1 MANSPLSAVAIAL
14 YNALYPLK
22 QAVTTDT
29 GLLLLLA
36 DLGWRPN
43 LDEALGL
50 LFDATGVSDAYA
62 DFAGIANAI
71 TNALDGAEITV
82 TRLLNNEE
90 VDPNEVIDL
99 INEFRSI
106 INQLQNVRLTGP
118 NAISLP
124 PGLDVQPLWDSL
136 SEELPDYLLT
146 RYVALHQPQLW
157 SLMMTLGLAQVVR
170 VTPQGEPFRV
180 PYTRRVIRWDYFS
193 DFLNDPIQHLREVF
207 RWAGA
212 RKADDPET
220 ALAGMRILTALQG
233 LFRKVGVPAHLEPM
247 TDTLTNRFLAS
258 PPPPRATRPSQ
269 LTVPMFRLMQGGT
282 SAQLALEFA
291 AVPETPVA
299 MPNDPI
305 SDPTTP
311 PVPMPVAD
319 SVLLTHRTMGSVQQ
333 SLQLTENIILS
344 FNGNVDAS
352 HQLNLLLTPTGPE
365 LRADPG
371 LDFAL
376 DIDLLTTNTEPWL
389 LAGAADGTRL
399 TLGGTSGGV
408 ALSGETGGPADVS
421 FDLGFTEL
429 EVALEGGQG
438 DGLLNSL
445 LGTAQLAATF
455 DVSVTYSTG
464 GGLKFAGSG
473 GIEAIIP
480 IDKTI
485 GPVWLGDL
493 ELAFGPAEE
502 GLRLTALLSGEMTI
516 GPLFAS
522 VERIGVYV
530 QADEANGGDGMIGPF
545 DIGVGFQPPS
555 GYSVALDA
563 DPITGGGYVSVL
575 DHEYRGAL
583 ALSFDKIGFSAF
595 AILTTQFP
603 DGDDGYSFAASVFAE
618 FSVPLAYGFFLTG
631 LGGFIGV
638 NRTLDSD
645 AMRDVLYEGRLDDL
659 LFPADPIQSAPQI
672 LDDMAAILPPQQG
685 QHVIGPC
692 ARISWGQPNLINI
705 TLGVM
710 LEIGGEARLVIL
722 GGLGMILPDKD
733 KVLVA
738 LNLSFMGEIDFAA
751 GTISFDATL
760 QGSRVLTFAIDGDVA
775 IRTGWANGI
784 EHIASFGGL
793 HPDYPKPA
801 NLPDL
806 ARLSISFGGNNPRL
820 TLSAYF
826 STTMNSLQFGARAD
840 MYARGPKIKFVG
852 QVAAE
857 GFVAFDALI
866 YFNPFAFQ
874 VGLRGGISLLVDG
887 DVKAG
892 LFFSLELS
900 GPNTYVISGEVW
912 VKVFGIKVRFAITHT
927 WGQRESLPT
936 YTANGAA
943 LLREALETA
952 PGFEP
957 EGGNDRDLAVSFRG
971 DEDCA
976 GTIDPLGRL
985 RLTQSIAPLGVALEK
1000 IGEADLTGPDT
1011 LDLYVTQGGA
1021 TLPAIPVN
1029 GEFVRG
1035 HFFRLTKAERLR
1047 SPAIETHKSGL
1058 SIGAA
1063 TALAGAGA
1071 AIEDSYEY
1079 EVIVIPMHTSDGPA
1093 ILRSGTRVFTGD
1105 IVLRFTASA
1114 QALKTAPRAGAGAAA
1129 SAIVTDRVTMAPL
1142 EFGATDTVGTL
1153 HRDVSAGNLTNV
1165 RQSAINLDLDD
1176 ASPVA
1181 SYISEAA

>member
-1 MANSPLSAVAIAL
+1 MANSPLTGVATAL
-14 YNALYPLK
+14 YDALYPL
-22 QAVTTDT
+22 QEAVTTDT
-29 GLLLLLA
+29 GLLLLLS
-36 DLGWRPN
+36 DLGWRPD
-43 LDEALGL
+43 LDEALEL
-50 LFDATGVSDAYA
+50 LFDETGVSDAYA
-62 DFAGIANAI
+62 QFASIASAI
-71 TNALDGAEITV
+71 TGALDGTEDTV
-82 TRLLNNEE
+82 TRLLNNED

-99 INEFRSI
+99 ISDFRSI
-106 INQLQNVRLTGP
+106 INQLHDVQLSGP
-118 NAISLP
+118 NAVTLP
-124 PGLDVQPLWDSL
+124 PGLDIQPLWDSL
-136 SEELPDYLLT
+136 TEELPEYLLT

-157 SLMMTLGLAQVVR
+157 SLLMILGLAQELR
-170 VTPQGEPFRV
+170 VTPEDVPFRY
-180 PYTRRVIRWDYFS
+180 PYTRRVIRWDYFA
-193 DFLNDPIQHLREVF
+193 DFLNNPIQHLREIY

-220 ALAGMRILTALQG
+220 ALAGMRILMVLHG
-233 LFRKVGVPAHLEPM
+233 LFRQVRVPAHLEPV
-247 TDTLTNRFLAS
+247 TDTLADRFLAS
-258 PPPPRATRPSQ
+258 PPPPRAQRPAQ
-269 LTVPMFRLMQGGT
+269 LTAPMFRLMQGGAA
-282 SAQLALEFA
+282 AQLALEFA
-291 AVPETPVA
+291 AVPE
-299 MPNDPI
+299 DPAVLTDGI
-305 SDPTTP
+305 QDPTLP
-311 PVPMPVAD
+311 QVALPELD
-319 SVLLTHRTMGSVQQ
+319 SLLLTHRTMGSVEQ
-333 SLQLTENIILS
+333 SIQLTDNIVLS
-344 FNGNVDAS
+344 FTGSVDAS
-352 HQLNLLLTPTGPE
+352 HQLNLLLTPSGPE

-371 LDFAL
+371 FDFAL
-376 DIDLLTTNTEPWL
+376 GADLSTINTEPWL
-389 LAGAADGTRL
+389 LAGAVDGTRL
-399 TLGGTSGGV
+399 TLGGAGGGI
-408 ALSGETGGPADVS
+408 ALAGETGGPADVS
-421 FDLGFTEL
+421 FDLGFTSL
-429 EVALEGGQG
+429 EIALEGGQG

-445 LGTAQLAATF
+445 LGAAQLAATF
-455 DVSVTYSTG
+455 DMSVTYSTG
-464 GGLKFAGSG
+464 DGLKFAGSG

-485 GPVWLGDL
+485 GPIWLGDL
-493 ELAFGPAEE
+493 ELAFGPEDG
-502 GLRLTALLSGEMTI
+502 GLRLTALLSGEATI

-530 QADEANGGDGMIGPF
+530 QADEASDGDGMIGPF
-545 DIGVGFQPPS
+545 DISVGFQPPS

-575 DHEYRGAL
+575 ENEYRGAL
-583 ALSFDKIGFSAF
+583 ALSFEKIGFSAF
-595 AILTTQFP
+595 AILTAQFP
-603 DGDDGYSFAASVFAE
+603 DGEDGYSFAASVFAE

-645 AMRDVLYEGRLDDL
+645 AMRDVLYDGRLDDL
-659 LFPADPIQSAPQI
+659 LFPADPIQCAPQI
-672 LDDMAAILPPQQG
+672 LDDMAAILPPLQG

-692 ARISWGQPNLINI
+692 ARISWGQPNLVDI

-710 LEIGGEARLVIL
+710 LEIGDEFRLVIL
-722 GGLGMILPDKD
+722 GGLAMILPDED

-775 IRTGWANGI
+775 IRTGWAGGI

-826 STTMNSLQFGARAD
+826 TTTMNSLQFGARAD
-840 MYARGPKIKFVG
+840 MYARGPDIRFVG

-900 GPNTYVISGEVW
+900 GPNTYVIDGEVW

-936 YTANGAA
+936 YTANGAE
-943 LLREALETA
+943 LLREAMEAA

-957 EGGNDRDLAVSFRG
+957 EGGTDRDLAVSFRG

-985 RLTQSIAPLGVALEK
+985 RMTQSTAPLGVALEK

-1021 TLPAIPVN
+1021 TLSTVQVN

-1058 SIGAA
+1058 SIGAS
-1063 TALAGAGA
+1063 TALAGGGA

-1093 ILRSGTRVFTGD
+1093 VLHTGTRVFTGD
-1105 IVLRFTASA
+1105 IVHRFTASA
-1114 QALKTAPRAGAGAAA
+1114 QSLMTTPRAGAGAAA
-1129 SAIVTDRVTMAPL
+1129 SVIVTDSVTMAPI
-1142 EFGATDTVGTL
+1142 EFEATNAVGTL
-1153 HRDVSAGNLTNV
+1153 HGDVMAGNLTTVN
-1165 RQSAINLDLDD
+1165 QSANSLNLTD
-1176 ASPVA
+1176 ANPVA
-1181 SYISEAA
+1181 NYISEVA